1 MRLLVSALLAAS
13 VSFAAFAPAQ
23 ACYSACGGG
32 GGGSSTSTPT
42 SSSTGTSSSPSESG
56 DSGNHGVPGAG
67 DSAIDVFVEV
77 QSRPLLNVDDPSVT
91 LEQAMAALDNETNA
105 MADFMN
111 AITSRFV
118 EDDEPLYDGF
128 YWRFG
133 RAGVLVD
140 AIIARWGE
148 EALYGD
154 AGDA

>member
-23 ACYSACGGG
+23 ACISACSGG

-77 QSRPLLNVDDPSVT
+77 QRRPLLNVNDPSVT
-91 LEQAMAALDNETNA
+91 FEQAMAALDNESGGFT
-105 MADFMN
+105 DFLN
-111 AITSRFV
+111 AIFAGFV
-118 EDDEPLYDGF
+118 EDDELLQDGLF
-128 YWRFG
+128 WRYG
-133 RAGVLVD
+133 RVRTLQN
-140 AIIARWGE
+140 AISARWGE
-148 EALYGD
+148 EAVYGT